1 MFRRLLLIAV
11 CAAVLAQ
18 VPALYRYS
26 TAARDIAVQAH
37 ALKGVID
44 DRHARIERALA
55 EAK

>member
-1 MFRRLLLIAV
+1 MFLRLLLVAV

-18 VPALYRYS
+18 VPALYRYA
-26 TAARDIAVQAH
+26 TAARDIAVKAH
-37 ALKGVID
+37 ALQDVID